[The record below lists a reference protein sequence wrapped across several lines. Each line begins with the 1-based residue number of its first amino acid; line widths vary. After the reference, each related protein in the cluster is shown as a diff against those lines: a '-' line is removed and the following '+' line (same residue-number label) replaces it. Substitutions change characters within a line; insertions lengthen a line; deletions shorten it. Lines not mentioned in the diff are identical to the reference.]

1 MKRKL
6 AADVV
11 TNHQMQDLWQISGR
25 VNLQVAT
32 CTVCLSLVSAHVVA
46 SWSDLGGLPTPF
58 KAHHPAS
65 EASDELPAKERIIAT
80 RPGSNQD
87 KLVAA
92 GEMTNRGSSCCWP
105 MLILP
110 PSSSLCRKTRW
121 HCESSN
127 FHGSDSVAEVDLYDF
142 CGSKV
147 P

>member
-58 KAHHPAS
+58 KAHPAS

-80 RPGSNQD
+80 SRGSNQD